1 MCVFFLFVGLCSAA
15 EGAFWALDPTRN
27 QGTCPRE
34 IQRGW
39 FKNSCLKLFHKSLL
53 RETRGAR
60 NPNLQVT
67 ITHAWNVVASFRF
80 NFRSD
85 FQQE

>member
-1 MCVFFLFVGLCSAA
+1 MRRRELFGPLIPQEIKELVLAKY
-15 EGAFWALDPTRN
+15 
-27 QGTCPRE
+27 RE
-34 IQRGW
+34 VSL
-39 FKNSCLKLFHKSLL
+39 KNSCLKLFHTSLL
-53 RETRGAR
+53 RETRGVR

-80 NFRSD
+80 NFCSD